1 MGQVKIGYL
10 QFLKGNTLEISC
22 LFARE
27 REWPLEWMTEWRSN
41 FGLWVGTTA
50 PLSLSNQVLKYV
62 DREAE
67 EWFGYLF
74 WFHINGLSD
83 NIHPF
88 WLSTHW
94 CIDSSW
100 LAVAPIICGNHIGQS
115 FASSLLSSHLEQ
127 MTNLSF
133 CHLLHHTAG
142 RLLMGNS
149 LIFAFNRAP
158 LLLSI
163 KIIAQYFVPFCWFSV
178 GAMFEDFVSSIAAD
192 DHCHRLQKCVPLWIT
207 CLLF

>member
-1 MGQVKIGYL
+1 MVDGLLVDIQFEWNPVNYWSMGQVKIGYL
-10 QFLKGNTLEISC
+10 QFLKGNTLEISW

-27 REWPLEWMTEWRSN
+27 REWPLGWMTEWRSN

-133 CHLLHHTAG
+133 V
-142 RLLMGNS
+142 
-149 LIFAFNRAP
+149 IFFTTLPAAY
-158 LLLSI
+158 LWET
-163 KIIAQYFVPFCWFSV
+163 VWFSLST
-178 GAMFEDFVSSIAAD
+178 E
-192 DHCHRLQKCVPLWIT
+192 HHYYYQLK
-207 CLLF
+207 